1 MIEKINKEI
10 AKIDQQLDNIEAQ
23 VKTHKKRQAE
33 LEALIAKNSAMM
45 DGVVICPK
53 CEHKFFVGNEVSV
66 EEIRKNL
73 IGFRTEMEE
82 SKSKVEKLN
91 EEFDSIDE
99 KAETKSEEAD
109 EINKKNQSSQ
119 YRTQ

>member
-66 EEIRKNL
+66 EEIRKISSVSALKWRKANPKLRNSMRNL
-73 IGFRTEMEE
+73 TR
-82 SKSKVEKLN
+82 
-91 EEFDSIDE
+91 
-99 KAETKSEEAD
+99 
-109 EINKKNQSSQ
+109 
-119 YRTQ
+119 